1 LAAAGRRRRCARLHR
16 VLWSPPVGS
25 IPAPGGAERKAMAFV
40 WFLFGLLVGLFGLI
54 LLPLL
59 IAALGA
65 AIGLGLVV
73 VLPLVLAVLILFG
86 ILAATPTIAYGL
98 AIAAVLFLLW
108 ASDRKGRQR
117 R

>member
-1 LAAAGRRRRCARLHR
+1 MLFFT
-16 VLWSPPVGS
+16 PTTEP
-25 IPAPGGAERKAMAFV
+25 EAMALLWFV
-40 WFLFGLLVGLFGLI
+40 FGVLVGLFGLV

-65 AIGLGLVV
+65 AFALGLVV
-73 VLPLVLAVLILFG
+73 ILPLLLVILILFG
-86 ILAATPTIAYGL
+86 IFAAAPTIGYGL
-98 AIAAVLFLLW
+98 AITAVLLLLW